1 MCMRWSSF
9 SIGWGLLACA
19 ALAAQQAPSEP
30 EISRTLERGRA
41 VTLDYVR
48 SLPDFICTQ
57 LVRRYIELTRPKCW
71 RLLDTLTIK
80 LSYFEQQEDRKLVLI
95 NGEPAGGREDC
106 VGGLVNIG
114 EFGSMLETIFDPATR
129 SRFRWE
135 SSKTLRNRPVA
146 FFSYEVDRA
155 HSGYMLQ
162 HRERGNMQGIV
173 VAHHGVVAIDR
184 ETGQVLRLVYQAS
197 GIPKDFPI
205 QASSVTVDYALAEAG
220 AKQYLLPAK
229 SETATGSATL
239 CARNVVEFRDYHKFT
254 ADSSI
259 IFGGEKE

>member
-1 MCMRWSSF
+1 MRLSF
-9 SIGWGLLACA
+9 LKIWFAWLACA
-19 ALAAQQAPSEP
+19 ALAAQPVPSEQ

-41 VTLDYVR
+41 VTLEYVR

-71 RLLDTLTIK
+71 RLLDTLTIQ
-80 LSYFEQQEDRKLVLI
+80 LSYFERKEDRKLVLI
-95 NGEPAGGREDC
+95 NGEPAGQQEEC

-114 EFGSMLETIFDPATR
+114 EFGGMLETIFDPA
-129 SRFRWE
+129 SKAQFRWE
-135 SSKTLRNRPVA
+135 SSKTLQDHPVA

-155 HSGYMLQ
+155 HSWYMLQ
-162 HRERGNMQGIV
+162 HGEGGGMHGIV
-173 VAHHGVVAIDR
+173 VAYHGLVAIDR
-184 ETGQVLRLVYQAS
+184 ETGQVLRLIYQAS

-205 QASSVTVDYALAEAG
+205 QVSSVTVDYAFAEAG

-229 SETATGSATL
+229 SETATGSAAL
-239 CARNVVEFRDYHKFT
+239 RARNEVEFRDYHKFT

-259 IFGGEKE
+259 TFGGEKD